1 MYVKGDFEPI
11 VSEEIWDKCSEIRKA
26 RTTKM
31 IVYKGERT
39 YGKKSTQDVWL
50 RKLHC
55 SCGSTFRK
63 NKWRTNKRGDE
74 VFGYQCYKVF
84 FYYSLPN
91 LRFIDNTFPVW

>member
-63 NKWRTNKRGDE
+63 TSGEPIKGAMKFLGISVIRS
-74 VFGYQCYKVF
+74 F
-84 FYYSLPN
+84 L
-91 LRFIDNTFPVW
+91 LFIA